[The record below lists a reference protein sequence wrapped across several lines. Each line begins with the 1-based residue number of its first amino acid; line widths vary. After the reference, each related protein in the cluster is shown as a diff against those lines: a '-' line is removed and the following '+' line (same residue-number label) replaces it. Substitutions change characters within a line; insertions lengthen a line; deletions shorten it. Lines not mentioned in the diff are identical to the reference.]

1 MIGRSNKVFGP
12 NGGRVRILV
21 FYGHPFQNPQSGN
34 SHRFKNSCSP
44 HDGLPLDQ
52 LNCIPGGHANLG
64 RNETFMTANNGGMST
79 TQLVVASKDGD
90 NEALGRLLE
99 QYRGFLLMLAHRY
112 LSERLRRRVDPSDI
126 VQVTFLE
133 AKRDL
138 PNFRGNTPAEFSG
151 WLRGMLKNN
160 VATAVTRHVM
170 TKKRS
175 LKREVNEANRAGDD
189 SAGAA
194 WITQLPGSSTSPSG
208 VAMKQEAVIALLS
221 ALHELPETQAE
232 AIRLR
237 YMEGLPLADI
247 VERMGKSDT
256 AVAGLLKRGLQ
267 KLRKVI
273 DMDNNPWL

>member
-1 MIGRSNKVFGP
+1 
-12 NGGRVRILV
+12 
-21 FYGHPFQNPQSGN
+21 
-34 SHRFKNSCSP
+34 
-44 HDGLPLDQ
+44 
-52 LNCIPGGHANLG
+52 
-64 RNETFMTANNGGMST
+64 MTATDGEMST
-79 TQLVVASKDGD
+79 TQLVVASKQGN

-99 QYRGFLLMLAHRY
+99 QYRGYLLMLAHRN
-112 LSERLRRRVDPSDI
+112 LSEKLRRRVDPLDI
-126 VQVTFLE
+126 VQITFLE

-138 PNFRGNTPAEFSG
+138 GSFRGESPAEFAS

-170 TKKRS
+170 TQKRS
-175 LKREVNEANRAGDD
+175 IRREVNADANAQND

-194 WITQLPGSSTSPSG
+194 WITQLPGSTTSPSG
-208 VAMKQEAVIALLS
+208 VAIKAETAVELLE

-237 YMEGLPLADI
+237 YMEGLSLAQI

-267 KLRKVI
+267 KLRKII
-273 DMDNNPWL
+273 DPKNSPYL